1 MFASCFYVLKILLH
15 ERGHIIYYIL
25 AAVFASCFNVLFK
38 FQFVSHTYVCM
49 YVCMHVCMY
58 VYTYQASVPPPA
70 PLHSS
75 IPQGKWLVKGGVS
88 DSFCCLAPRTCACA
102 CASPPERMHACVMR
116 TYARKIMC
124 VCVCVCVCAGER
136 ERVCVCVVCVCV
148 CCVCIKDERCMG
160 RCTRTRWRFSV
171 RTDRPLSSSASFSC
185 TVFNFSTSSSAR
197 KALGRKSEKSVPY
210 FIHHT
215 R

>member
-1 MFASCFYVLKILLH
+1 
-15 ERGHIIYYIL
+15 
-25 AAVFASCFNVLFK
+25 
-38 FQFVSHTYVCM
+38 
-49 YVCMHVCMY
+49 MHVCMY

-124 VCVCVCVCAGER
+124 VCVCVCVYVQAR
-136 ERVCVCVVCVCV
+136 ESVCVCVLCVCVCVVCVSRTSDAWVGAQGRDGGSVCV
-148 CCVCIKDERCMG
+148 PTGLSPRALPSVAPCSTSPRPRAQERPWEESLKSQCPISFTIQGKCKWNFSDFLPLASSPLLAVTLVVVC
-160 RCTRTRWRFSV
+160 
-171 RTDRPLSSSASFSC
+171 SFS
-185 TVFNFSTSSSAR
+185 
-197 KALGRKSEKSVPY
+197 ALREA
-210 FIHHT
+210 I
-215 R
+215 